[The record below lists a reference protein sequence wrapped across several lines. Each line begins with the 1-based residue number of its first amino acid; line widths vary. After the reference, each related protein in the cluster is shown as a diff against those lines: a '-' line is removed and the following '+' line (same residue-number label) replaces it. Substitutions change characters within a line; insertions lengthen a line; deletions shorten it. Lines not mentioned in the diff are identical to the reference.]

1 MRVVLLALPLV
12 AIAATAGAASWDSDR
27 GPGIAPRREGAALVY
42 PVDGFN
48 SVGLALPAHV
58 DVRVGPFF
66 SVRATGPAQAFAD
79 VRVTRNGDSLQI
91 EQRYS
96 DRARDERALRAVRF
110 VVTMPRIRSANIGG
124 SGGINVD
131 RVTGGRFD
139 GAIGGSGSLTLGNV
153 AVEQLS
159 GSIGGSGSIIASG
172 DARELKVNLG
182 GSGRFAGERLRARAA
197 DISIAGSGGVR
208 AQVDGEARVS
218 IAGSGDADLGPR
230 ARCAVS
236 RVGSG
241 RALCGGR

>member
-1 MRVVLLALPLV
+1 MRPVLLALPLA

-27 GPGIAPRREGAALVY
+27 GPGIAPRRDGGALVY
-42 PVDGFN
+42 PVDGF
-48 SVGLALPAHV
+48 SSIGLALPARV
-58 DVRVGPFF
+58 DVRVGPAF

-79 VRVTRNGDSLQI
+79 VRVTRKGDSLQI
-91 EQRYS
+91 EQRYPGH
-96 DRARDERALRAVRF
+96 ARDERALRAVRF
-110 VVTMPRIRSANIGG
+110 VVTMPRIRSASIAS
-124 SGGINVD
+124 SGGIDVD
-131 RVTGGRFD
+131 RVAGDRFD

-153 AVEQLS
+153 AVERLS

-172 DARELKVNLG
+172 DARQLTVNLG
-182 GSGRFAGERLRARAA
+182 GSGRFSGERLHARAA

-208 AQVDGEARVS
+208 ARVDGDARVS

-241 RALCGGR
+241 KALCGGH